1 MKKDAETSEFWMGD
15 EKIESLKMSRSF
27 IDRLQAL
34 TDLNVY
40 RENRV
45 IDLGNKKQD
54 KKKRKSQDDDEAQF
68 QFLNLSEF
76 NQQWDDEDKR
86 ILTDYDVFD
95 EQN

>member
-1 MKKDAETSEFWMGD
+1 MKKDAESSEFWMGD
-15 EKIESLKMSRSF
+15 EKIDSLKMSRSF

-54 KKKRKSQDDDEAQF
+54 KKRKKSQDDDEAQF

>member
-1 MKKDAETSEFWMGD
+1 MKKDAEGAEFWMGD
-15 EKIESLKMSRSF
+15 EKVEHLKMSRSF
-27 IDRLQAL
+27 IDRMSAL
-34 TDLNVY
+34 TDLCVY

-45 IDLGNKKQD
+45 IDLGNKKQN
-54 KKKRKSQDDDEAQF
+54 KKKKKAEDDDESAF

-95 EQN
+95 E

>member
-1 MKKDAETSEFWMGD
+1 M
-15 EKIESLKMSRSF
+15 
-27 IDRLQAL
+27 
-34 TDLNVY
+34 
-40 RENRV
+40 

-54 KKKRKSQDDDEAQF
+54 KKRKKSQDDDEAQF

>member
-1 MKKDAETSEFWMGD
+1 MKKDAERAEFWMGGD
-15 EKIESLKMSRSF
+15 QVEDLKEARSF
-27 IDRLQAL
+27 VDRLSAL
-34 TDLNVY
+34 TDLNVF

-45 IDLGNKKQD
+45 IDLGNKKEK
-54 KKKRKSQDDDEAQF
+54 KKKRKNDVDEAAF

-76 NQQWDDEDKR
+76 YQQWDDEDKR

>member
-1 MKKDAETSEFWMGD
+1 MKKDAENC
-15 EKIESLKMSRSF
+15 ESWIGLEEVECLKQARSF
-27 IDRLQAL
+27 IDRMSAL
-34 TDLNVY
+34 TDLNVF

-45 IDLGNKKQD
+45 IDLGNKKKT
-54 KKKRKSQDDDEAQF
+54 KKKRAENKDDEAAF

-95 EQN
+95 E